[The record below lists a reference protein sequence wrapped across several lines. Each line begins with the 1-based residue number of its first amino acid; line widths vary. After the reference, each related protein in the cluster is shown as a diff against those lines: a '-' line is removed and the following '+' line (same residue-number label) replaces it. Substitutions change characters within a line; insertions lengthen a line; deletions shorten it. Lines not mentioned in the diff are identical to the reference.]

1 VITRDTRFARYSRS
15 FCWLLA
21 AIRFVLGIFLL
32 RGELQ
37 SEVLSGILWI
47 AGAVVFFFTG
57 ICLPRSS
64 AAVSSE
70 ASPADNKRDEGST
83 PD

>member
-1 VITRDTRFARYSRS
+1 
-15 FCWLLA
+15 LLA
-21 AIRFVLGIFLL
+21 AIWFVLGIFLL

-57 ICLPRSS
+57 IYLPRSS